1 MDPRTPYSQS
11 AGYMGLLQSQ
21 EGSLL
26 NDNSPYESYHSGSS
40 QIPLFSSQQS
50 EAPTPPTDSP
60 VQRGKRHK
68 WTPVEDE
75 MLISAWLNTS
85 KDPITSN
92 YQKSGTFWKRVGDSF
107 FEALNGGP
115 GGDTS
120 AHRNYK
126 QRWHK
131 INDLVNKF
139 CGAYA
144 AAERR
149 ITSGQHENDVLKG
162 AHDIYFAD
170 QGYKFTLEHA
180 WCVLRYEQKWLN
192 LNPTGGSKRKADSET
207 STTSEGVKAAKAVE
221 EAQTRPE
228 GVKAAKARRS
238 AMGKGKSVADY
249 TAVWEMRKE
258 DLDKKEKLSKFAIL
272 DSLIAKSK
280 TTTLTEAEE
289 VAKEKL
295 LAEYF

>member
-11 AGYMGLLQSQ
+11 AGYMGLLQNQ

-26 NDNSPYESYHSGSS
+26 HDNSPYESYHSGSS

-50 EAPTPPTDSP
+50 EAPTPPTDGP
-60 VQRGKRHK
+60 VERGKRHK

-85 KDPITSN
+85 KDAITSN
-92 YQKSGTFWKRVGDSF
+92 YQKSGTFWKRVGDCF

-126 QRWHK
+126 
-131 INDLVNKF
+131 
-139 CGAYA
+139 
-144 AAERR
+144 
-149 ITSGQHENDVLKG
+149 
-162 AHDIYFAD
+162 
-170 QGYKFTLEHA
+170 
-180 WCVLRYEQKWLN
+180 YEQKWLN
-192 LNPTGGSKRKADSET
+192 LNPTKSSGGSKRKADSET
-207 STTSEGVKAAKAVE
+207 STTSEGVKAVE

-238 AMGKGKSVADY
+238 AMGKGKYVANY

-258 DLDKKEKLSKFAIL
+258 DLEKKEKLSKFAIL